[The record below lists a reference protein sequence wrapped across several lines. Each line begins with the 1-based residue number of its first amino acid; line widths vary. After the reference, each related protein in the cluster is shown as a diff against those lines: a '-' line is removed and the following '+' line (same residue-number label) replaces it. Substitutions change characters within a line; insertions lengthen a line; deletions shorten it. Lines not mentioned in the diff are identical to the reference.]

1 MDIPGAFRLGESAG
15 CAERVEGVPEAPPS
29 SVAEGDACRWRTNP
43 PQSPTHSIDW
53 CGVVQAVHLRSRGAT
68 AAAGDGIRL
77 SEVRTRDSAIG
88 LIWTHKIK
96 GLHRNDFIMAAKT
109 DELYQP

>member
-53 CGVVQAVHLRSRGAT
+53 CGVVQAVHLRSKGARQQLET
-68 AAAGDGIRL
+68 GYG
-77 SEVRTRDSAIG
+77 SARYAHAIP
-88 LIWTHKIK
+88 
-96 GLHRNDFIMAAKT
+96 
-109 DELYQP
+109 Q